1 MRNLALKTEE
11 NLLTVDNIHKA
22 SEFYDYETV
31 LDKAFN
37 IYSEVVEKLP
47 KPFPVKLL
55 PRIREDFNKHNT
67 VVAVDEYNEIVGVA
81 IIEELKKPQEAI
93 GRFGRDAVKY
103 CKSIYGYRKP
113 IYELEAIAVKPD
125 ERQRGLG
132 HAFYEAARK
141 YTNNRCVAIVTEEN
155 MNGQKTAIAGGF
167 SKVPDSLFEAPFS
180 VENGVAK
187 LDVVNGKHIVKAN
200 LYSSKEKLDIAFS
213 AYPIMGYMF

>member
-67 VVAVDEYNEIVGVA
+67 VVAVDEYNEI
-81 IIEELKKPQEAI
+81 
-93 GRFGRDAVKY
+93 R
-103 CKSIYGYRKP
+103 
-113 IYELEAIAVKPD
+113 
-125 ERQRGLG
+125 
-132 HAFYEAARK
+132 
-141 YTNNRCVAIVTEEN
+141 NNFV
-155 MNGQKTAIAGGF
+155 
-167 SKVPDSLFEAPFS
+167 
-180 VENGVAK
+180 
-187 LDVVNGKHIVKAN
+187 
-200 LYSSKEKLDIAFS
+200 
-213 AYPIMGYMF
+213 